1 MATQRDIKRRI
12 DSVRNTR
19 KITRAMELVASAKLR
34 RSQERI
40 EALRPYAAGMR
51 RLMSQAAKRS
61 TGLAKLPLLEE
72 RPKVENA
79 LVVTI
84 TGDRGL
90 AGAFNVNIL
99 RAGYDAAAD
108 LHAEGAESV
117 AYVPVGKKGAGTLR
131 FRGLEIDRT
140 FQGFSS
146 EPTFAD
152 ASQVAEHLVERFVS
166 GEVDRVLI
174 VYNAFKSVLEQ
185 RVTLEQLLPV
195 ERETVEQE
203 EDEET
208 VDLFQQQ
215 SLADFEPSAE
225 VMLERLSAHVRRHDH
240 LPRAGRERGG
250 RERRAPQRHA
260 QRHRQCRP
268 VDRRPDAR
276 DEPRAP
282 GGDHPGDPRGR
293 GGRRRPL
300 GLGRTVQGEAR

>member
-225 VMLERLSAHVRRHDH
+225 VMLERLLPTYVDTTIYRALVESAAAENAARRNAMRNATDNAGQ
-240 LPRAGRERGG
+240 LIDDLTLAMNRA
-250 RERRAPQRHA
+250 
-260 QRHRQCRP
+260 RQAAITQEILE
-268 VDRRPDAR
+268 VVAGADA
-276 DEPRAP
+276 
-282 GGDHPGDPRGR
+282 
-293 GGRRRPL
+293 L
-300 GLGRTVQGEAR
+300 

>member
-1 MATQRDIKRRI
+1 MASQRDIKRRI

-72 RPKVENA
+72 RAEIENA
-79 LVVTI
+79 IVVTV

-99 RAGYDAAAD
+99 RQGHHAAD
-108 LHAEGAESV
+108 ELHEAGAKGVSYV
-117 AYVPVGKKGAGTLR
+117 AVGKKGAGTLR
-131 FRGLEIDRT
+131 FRGMDIDRV
-140 FQGFSS
+140 FEGFSS

-152 ASQVAEHLVERFVS
+152 ASQVAEHLVERFTS
-166 GEVDRVLI
+166 GEVDRVLV

-185 RVTLEQLLPV
+185 RVTVEQLLPV
-195 ERETVEQE
+195 ERHVIEE
-203 EDEET
+203 EDEDAET
-208 VDLFQQQ
+208 IEHFQER

-225 VMLERLSAHVRRHDH
+225 VLLEHLLPTYVDTTIYRALVESAAAENAARRNAMRNATDNAGQLVDDLTLAMNRARQASITQEILEVVAGADALS
-240 LPRAGRERGG
+240 G
-250 RERRAPQRHA
+250 
-260 QRHRQCRP
+260 
-268 VDRRPDAR
+268 
-276 DEPRAP
+276 
-282 GGDHPGDPRGR
+282 
-293 GGRRRPL
+293 
-300 GLGRTVQGEAR
+300 